1 MVREVIHTLGPILV
15 DNHSVVTGPSVNA
28 RFGKPLG
35 MKHDFMFKGFE
46 YNRFVQNR
54 LEGHEKFSL
63 VVRLKLVV
71 KGKVGKSLDLGSKK
85 LPKCQQSVDPSK
97 QFGEMAIQWYFIG
110 VTSNTGAA
118 MVSIQIDEQ
127 TAEALKAAATAAGV
141 SISEFLK
148 LMVPA
153 TKQPLET
160 AWDSLEREFTALSVE
175 GSLPA
180 TFSRADIYA
189 DHD

>member
-1 MVREVIHTLGPILV
+1 
-15 DNHSVVTGPSVNA
+15 
-28 RFGKPLG
+28 
-35 MKHDFMFKGFE
+35 
-46 YNRFVQNR
+46 
-54 LEGHEKFSL
+54 
-63 VVRLKLVV
+63 
-71 KGKVGKSLDLGSKK
+71 
-85 LPKCQQSVDPSK
+85 
-97 QFGEMAIQWYFIG
+97 
-110 VTSNTGAA
+110 

-127 TAEALKAAATAAGV
+127 TAEALRAAATAAGV

-153 TKQPLET
+153 TKQPLDT
-160 AWDSLEREFTALSVE
+160 TWDSLEREFNALSVE